1 MMGTRRGLGFLR
13 QHTLAASESSSSA
26 TCKPV
31 LSPVTWSHL
40 YGTGPRGCGAEG
52 TGTGGRHQQVGRATT
67 SQGLNVDRE
76 LKEGARS
83 GEMPWTEG
91 GGASETLQL
100 GP

>member
-1 MMGTRRGLGFLR
+1 M
-13 QHTLAASESSSSA
+13 ASESSPST

-40 YGTGPRGCGAEG
+40 YGTGLRG

-67 SQGLNVDRE
+67 SQGPDVDRE

-91 GGASETLQL
+91 GGASDTL
-100 GP
+100 

>member
-13 QHTLAASESSSSA
+13 QHTLVASESSSSA
-26 TCKPV
+26 TRKPV
-31 LSPVTWSHL
+31 LSPVPWSHL
-40 YGTGPRGCGAEG
+40 YSTGPRGRGAEG
-52 TGTGGRHQQVGRATT
+52 MGTGGRHQQAGRATT
-67 SQGLNVDRE
+67 SQGPDVDRE

-91 GGASETLQL
+91 GGASDTLQL